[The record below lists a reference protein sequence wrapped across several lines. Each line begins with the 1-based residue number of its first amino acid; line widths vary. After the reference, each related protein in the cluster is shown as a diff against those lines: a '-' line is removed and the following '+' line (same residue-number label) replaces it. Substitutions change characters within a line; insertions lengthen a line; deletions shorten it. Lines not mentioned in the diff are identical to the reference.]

1 MYEKMELNEHL
12 KLAAI
17 FGRQSGLN
25 IFEQSTTCQYNYM
38 YNIVQNGDFVI
49 SSISGLPAIYKAR
62 WNFITLILSLKTS
75 FIYIFQYSV

>member
-17 FGRQSGLN
+17 FGRQNGLN
-25 IFEQSTTCQYNYM
+25 IFEQSTTCQYNFM

>member
-17 FGRQSGLN
+17 LGRQSGLN

-38 YNIVQNGDFVI
+38 YNIV
-49 SSISGLPAIYKAR
+49 
-62 WNFITLILSLKTS
+62 
-75 FIYIFQYSV
+75 